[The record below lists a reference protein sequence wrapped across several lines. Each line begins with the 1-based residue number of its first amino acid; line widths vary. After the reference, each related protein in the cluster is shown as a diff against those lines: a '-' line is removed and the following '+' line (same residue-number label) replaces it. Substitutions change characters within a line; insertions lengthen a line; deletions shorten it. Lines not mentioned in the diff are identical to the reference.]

1 MPRPAATPTTPV
13 EAATRATTGMIPS
26 YSSAVAGAQ
35 AEIDWAQL
43 ERTLRDAVLRELQPV
58 LGDEAARL
66 LRERMHPAIERA
78 LQVTTTELRHAFDVK
93 LHEVVARVV
102 AHEIARLRERR

>member
-1 MPRPAATPTTPV
+1 MPPPAATPAAPV
-13 EAATRATTGMIPS
+13 ELAARPAAGTIPS
-26 YSSAVAGAQ
+26 HPSAVAGAQ
-35 AEIDWAQL
+35 AEIDWPQL